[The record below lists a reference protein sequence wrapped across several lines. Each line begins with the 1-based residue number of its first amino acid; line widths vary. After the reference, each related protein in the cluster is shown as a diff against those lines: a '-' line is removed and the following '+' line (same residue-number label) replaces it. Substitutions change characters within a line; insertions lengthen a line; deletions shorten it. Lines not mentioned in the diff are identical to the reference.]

1 MNIYAS
7 DVFLVSFN
15 SAKITEIAL
24 ASSLMFLILLAISIN
39 AKRLSVYIINSILLS
54 GFIISNVYSL
64 NILSLTILGISF
76 FINLSFSKI
85 FINDYSKLFQLKK
98 NSKNKKKKMNDSQAK
113 KEKLLDDLQTAV
125 MWLSKNKVG
134 SLITF

>member
-15 SAKITEIAL
+15 LAKITEIAL

-76 FINLSFSKI
+76 FKI
-85 FINDYSKLFQLKK
+85 GR
-98 NSKNKKKKMNDSQAK
+98 AH
-113 KEKLLDDLQTAV
+113 V
-125 MWLSKNKVG
+125 
-134 SLITF
+134 